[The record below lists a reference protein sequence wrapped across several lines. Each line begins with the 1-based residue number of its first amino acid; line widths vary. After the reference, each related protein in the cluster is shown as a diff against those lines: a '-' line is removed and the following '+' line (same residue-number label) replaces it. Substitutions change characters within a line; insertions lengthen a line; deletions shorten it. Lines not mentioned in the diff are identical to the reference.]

1 MKSKASDSHSSR
13 SSTYD
18 HLFSD
23 YRFHLALLA
32 VFSIV
37 LIFSKLAGNGLANY
51 DDCFYAQKAKEILQ
65 TKSWMTIHWNHEPS
79 FPNPPFYLWLAALSY
94 KIFGVGEYAAKFPSA
109 LMGVSTI
116 LLLYFF
122 AKYLFGSWMGFLSSF
137 VLSTTFMFTRYA
149 RHAMF
154 DVTLSFFVCLSM
166 FALVLSLRKNGRYF
180 LLWGLSIGIA
190 VLTKSVL
197 GLFPLVITVLYLLIV
212 GRWKTFFSGYF
223 LAGCG
228 IIVLL
233 GFSWYFHQYMTFG
246 QRFLDAHFGELIIRR
261 GLLSESEPW
270 HRHLSY
276 LRVLLIH
283 YWPWLPF
290 LLIGFVKF
298 SKKAWGRDENAIL
311 LLLWLLA
318 ILATMSMMKARI
330 RWYILPIFPAAAM
343 LSAHALHGLLKGRRK
358 VIFAKV
364 ALGIGIVATIVINAT
379 PLQISKERKLDVRT
393 IAPYVRH
400 FGNRNANIVAFR
412 QNFNSLNFSLLFYSD
427 YVASPVYQDY
437 SELSHALADSVL
449 VFCVLKTPELEGALQ
464 NIDGIHLVR
473 RTDKLALVSNQ
484 AVDIS
489 AVRTW

>member
-1 MKSKASDSHSSR
+1 MKSAASDSR
-13 SSTYD
+13 SPRPTAYD
-18 HLFSD
+18 DLFSD
-23 YRFHLALLA
+23 YRFHIALLA

-37 LIFSKLAGNGLANY
+37 LIFSKLGGSGLANY

-65 TKSWMTIHWNHEPS
+65 TKSWMTIHWNNKPS

-122 AKYLFGSWMGFLSSF
+122 ARYLFDPWMGFLSSL

-154 DVTLSFFVCLSM
+154 DVTLSFFVCLAM
-166 FALVLSLRKNGRYF
+166 FALVLSLRKNGRYY
-180 LLWGLSIGIA
+180 LLWGVSISIA

-197 GLFPLVITVLYLLIV
+197 GLFPLVITVLYLLII

-233 GFSWYFHQYMTFG
+233 GFSWYFHQYRTFG
-246 QRFLDAHFGELIIRR
+246 QHFLDAHFGELIIRR
-261 GLLSESEPW
+261 GLLSEPEPW

-276 LRVLLIH
+276 LRVILIN

-290 LLIGFVKF
+290 LVLGFVKF
-298 SKKAWGRDENAIL
+298 CKMAWRKDENAIL
-311 LLLWLLA
+311 ILLWLVT
-318 ILATMSMMKARI
+318 ILATLSMMKARI

-343 LSAHALHGLLKGRRK
+343 LSGHALHGLLTGRRK
-358 VIFAKV
+358 VIFSKV
-364 ALGIGIVATIVINAT
+364 ALAIGIVATIGINAT
-379 PLQISKERKLDVRT
+379 PLPVSKERKRDVRT

-400 FGNRNANIVAFR
+400 FGDRGANIVAFR

-427 YVASPVYQDY
+427 YAASPVFRDY
-437 SELSHALADSVL
+437 SKLSDALADSALVL
-449 VFCVLKTPELEGALQ
+449 CLLKTSELEGALQ
-464 NIDGIHLVR
+464 NINGIHVVR

-489 AVRTW
+489 AVKTW